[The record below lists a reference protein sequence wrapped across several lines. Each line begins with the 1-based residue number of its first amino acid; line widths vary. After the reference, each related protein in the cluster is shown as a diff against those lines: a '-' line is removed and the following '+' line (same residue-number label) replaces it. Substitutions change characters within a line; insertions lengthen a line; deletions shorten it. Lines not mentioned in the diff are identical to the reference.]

1 MKRNRNKSRRLYK
14 NGILLLTAVLWVCVM
29 LGGCTVKKSG
39 TDENMLGADLE
50 SEPDRVVITVTT
62 SVSLE
67 HFAAAVEERFPDIRL
82 VQDSYMGD
90 FRINEHIARVSNRD
104 WGDLVIIAAG
114 LIPKADMSGLLMD
127 LSTQPFPAGYNSNSL
142 QMDHEGHIYLLPGP
156 AALLQR
162 RAVRFP
168 AMDVFSLSAA
178 GLRIF
183 YGFAYPVC
191 LNIRLEY
198 GILILHFGR

>member
-104 WGDLVIIAAG
+104 WGC
-114 LIPKADMSGLLMD
+114 LLYTSPSPRD
-127 LSTQPFPAGYNSNSL
+127 RG
-142 QMDHEGHIYLLPGP
+142 
-156 AALLQR
+156 
-162 RAVRFP
+162 
-168 AMDVFSLSAA
+168 
-178 GLRIF
+178 
-183 YGFAYPVC
+183 
-191 LNIRLEY
+191 
-198 GILILHFGR
+198 